1 MIIFQVSETIASHV
15 DEAFKDGKLFE
26 KSAAAA
32 LEASSDVTEGDLT
45 ILLTGDA
52 EIQELN
58 RTYLEID
65 EPTDVLSFPADYTD
79 PDTGSPYLGDVIISY
94 PRAEE
99 QASSAGHSLE
109 HELQLLV
116 VHGVLHLSSYDHLEE
131 EDKQEMWS
139 VQAKVLQ
146 QLGNPLSPP

>member
-1 MIIFQVSETIASHV
+1 MITFQISETIASKV

-26 KSAAAA
+26 ESASAA
-32 LEASSDVTEGDLT
+32 LKASSNETEGDLT

-52 EIQELN
+52 EVQELN

-116 VHGVLHLSSYDHLEE
+116 VHGVLHLTGYDHMED

-139 VQAKVLQ
+139 VQAEVLQ
-146 QLGNPLSPP
+146 QLGNHLSPP